1 MGRDLMRE
9 YLAYLRVEKGLSA
22 NTLSS
27 YGRDLEKLRGWALKL
42 GTEPQELSES
52 ELQTWLRSL
61 AQTGLSARTIA
72 RTLSAARGLFHFL
85 MLDGHLDR
93 DPLSNVAAPQ
103 TAQTLPRFLNE
114 DELELVLSAPNLQ
127 TDEGIRDRS
136 MFELLYAT
144 GLRVSEL
151 IRLKLGDVDLDRGLL
166 ECMGK
171 GSKQRHV
178 PVGRSALRWLTEYL
192 KVRRR
197 LAAGQVSGKDTEHL
211 FVGAGGRSLT
221 RQAVWARLRDYALQ
235 VGLEGV
241 TPHGLRHSFATH
253 LLQRG
258 ADSRSVQAMLGHS
271 DIGTTQIYT
280 HITGQRLRTTYDEH
294 HPRAKELRSA
304 KKQAHSLDQTAVGG
318 EDNL

>member
-1 MGRDLMRE
+1 MARDFVRE

-27 YGRDLEKLRGWALKL
+27 YGRDLEKLRLWAAGLGRQLHEIGEGDLKA
-42 GTEPQELSES
+42 
-52 ELQTWLRSL
+52 WLRSL
-61 AQTGLSARTIA
+61 MHAGLSARTIA

-85 MLDGHLDR
+85 ILDGHLDR
-93 DPLSNVAAPQ
+93 DPLSNVEAPQ

-151 IRLKLGDVDLDRGLL
+151 VNLRLCDIDLDRGLL

-192 KVRRR
+192 KVRRK
-197 LAAGQVSGKDTEHL
+197 LVGSELGKDSGLL
-211 FVGAGGRSLT
+211 FVNASGRALT
-221 RQAVWARLRDYALQ
+221 RQAVWARLRDYAEQ
-235 VGLEGV
+235 VGLDGV

-280 HITGQRLRTTYDEH
+280 HITGQRLRTTYDAH
-294 HPRAKELRSA
+294 HPRAKELRS
-304 KKQAHSLDQTAVGG
+304 KQRQPYLEKSSTANG